1 MQELLELQK
10 LLLLDRGVI
19 SWLVECLVSVGHRD
33 QTVRILNHILRGEM
47 VTKYLSLVETKQ
59 LISSVLVCLPNDI
72 SFMSCTLLHPTG
84 CGVCSEDGVAPAT
97 QYGPPA
103 PYAGC

>member
-1 MQELLELQK
+1 MGWKRNQDINILGGDQDSSAVTLTSGEGRDEPFK
-10 LLLLDRGVI
+10 
-19 SWLVECLVSVGHRD
+19 VSGNFSGKVF
-33 QTVRILNHILRGEM
+33 
-47 VTKYLSLVETKQ
+47 
-59 LISSVLVCLPNDI
+59 ISSLYLLWKTKVCK
-72 SFMSCTLLHPTG
+72 HVEWHHTG